1 MVFEYLH
8 KQSLVQNSQSNTQ
21 VRSNRISGSLY
32 PCSHTPGMVL
42 VTMAVFLN
50 EYEDEHD
57 TEEQCVVV
65 LSGLTNRSLKGVC
78 ELHGTCVSRRLA
90 PHGVCIFLSYFIL
103 HRTLTL

>member
-1 MVFEYLH
+1 MTGTDFGSGNDNSNCDFVDGVGPYVVFEYLH

-50 EYEDEHD
+50 EYEEEHD

-65 LSGLTNRSLKGVC
+65 RW
-78 ELHGTCVSRRLA
+78 R
-90 PHGVCIFLSYFIL
+90 I
-103 HRTLTL
+103 

>member
-1 MVFEYLH
+1 MVR
-8 KQSLVQNSQSNTQ
+8 TID
-21 VRSNRISGSLY
+21 RISGSLY

-65 LSGLTNRSLKGVC
+65 LSGLTNRS
-78 ELHGTCVSRRLA
+78 
-90 PHGVCIFLSYFIL
+90 
-103 HRTLTL
+103 